1 MPAKEK
7 WVVAPQPDPTI
18 VQEYAAALSLSP
30 VVVSLALQRGYTDQD
45 ELEQFLYPRLKD
57 LGNPFSLPGVKEAV
71 ERIFEAVDAGE
82 TVVLYGDYDVDGV
95 SSIALLDSTLRAY
108 GVKTRRFLPTRLAE
122 GYGLSVK
129 GIENSVGSSED
140 EGSDDAISLLIA
152 ADCGTNSRD
161 EAALLAEKGID
172 LIILDH
178 HEASS
183 QGTAQCAALV
193 NPKLG
198 DDFHYLCTAGV
209 VFKVAHALLK
219 TRPIPGFDLKH
230 YLDFVA
236 LGTIAD
242 IVPLEKENRIFAR
255 RGLAQLD
262 QTIHPG
268 LSALKRVAGVSSP
281 AQSNDVG
288 FKLGPRL
295 NAAGRLD
302 TASASLDLLLCQDS
316 SESTRLAESL
326 DRQNRERQTLE
337 QTTREEAEEM
347 LSQQPREQ
355 REFGIVVGS
364 RGWHPG
370 VVGIVASRLSR
381 QHHRPTFVI
390 GFDENGLGKGS
401 GRSVDGISLVRA
413 LESSNELIVAGGGH
427 EMAAGVSV
435 HESNLDDFRESFIE
449 SVREQVEGD
458 TLIPKLFIDQKIS
471 FRDLSLDLLDS
482 YELLQPFGAGNPQPL
497 FMSGAVRVT
506 QEPRLIKDKHLKFTF
521 EQEGILQEGIFFN
534 SVHLDL
540 PKPPWDIAFT
550 IDRNEWRGRVRL
562 NMILK
567 AIRKAA

>member
-1 MPAKEK
+1 MVRAF
-7 WVVAPQPDPTI
+7 AD
-18 VQEYAAALSLSP
+18 AFSLSP
-30 VVVSLALQRGYTDQD
+30 VVVALALQRGFTDR
-45 ELEQFLYPRLKD
+45 EALEEFLYPRLKD
-57 LGNPFSLPGVKEAV
+57 LGDPFSLPGVA
-71 ERIFEAVDAGE
+71 EAVDRIFAAVDRDE

-108 GVKTRRFLPTRLAE
+108 GVRTRRFLPTRLEE
-122 GYGLSVK
+122 GYGLSVM
-129 GIENSVGSSED
+129 GIENSVGMGGDGGDGE
-140 EGSDDAISLLIA
+140 EISLLIA
-152 ADCGTNSRD
+152 ADCGTNSRE
-161 EAALLAEKGID
+161 EAAMLAAKGID

-178 HEASS
+178 HEPSS
-183 QGTAQCAALV
+183 RGTAGCVALV
-193 NPKLG
+193 NPKMG
-198 DDFHYLCTAGV
+198 EDFHYLCTAGV

-219 TRPIPGFDLKH
+219 TRPLAGFDLKQ
-230 YLDFVA
+230 YLDLVA

-242 IVPLEKENRIFAR
+242 IVPLEQENRIFAR
-255 RGLAQLD
+255 RGLSQLD

-268 LSALKRVAGVSSP
+268 LAALKKVAGVSSP

-302 TASASLDLLLCQDS
+302 TASASLNLLLCQDPQ
-316 SESTRLAESL
+316 ESAVLAESL
-326 DRQNRERQTLE
+326 DRQNRERQGLE
-337 QTTREEAEEM
+337 QATREEAEEM
-347 LSQQPREQ
+347 LNRQPLDE

-390 GFDENGLGKGS
+390 GFDEDGLGKGS
-401 GRSVDGISLVRA
+401 GRSVEGISLVKA
-413 LESSNELIVAGGGH
+413 LESSRGLIEAGGGH

-435 HESNLDDFRESFIE
+435 REENLDEFRESFLR
-449 SVREQVEGD
+449 SVREQAEKD
-458 TLIPKLFIDQKIS
+458 TLVPKLHVDARIS

-497 FMSGAVRVT
+497 FMSSAVRVNR
-506 QEPRLIKDKHLKFTF
+506 EPRVIKEKHLKFTF
-521 EQEGILQEGIFFN
+521 EQDEVVREGIYFN
-534 SVHLDL
+534 SAHLDL
-540 PKPPWDIAFT
+540 PRPPWDIAFT

-567 AIRKAA
+567 AIRKAS